1 MPDVPTENRNGQYA
15 WGMPVL
21 CCSAVAVVT
30 RLPSASTIS
39 AFSVDGPE
47 ATSVWSWIREIAMR
61 LSPGT
66 SSGVF
71 GMRTAIWYLTAA
83 SSLPQAASRAVAAPA
98 RMNCRRVGPTRWTV
112 AQMLRSQTA
121 PGLLRCRP

>member
-1 MPDVPTENRNGQYA
+1 MEKRNGQYA
-15 WGMPVL
+15 GEMPVL

-47 ATSVWSWIREIAMR
+47 ATNVSSCTSETAMR

-66 SSGVF
+66 SRGEF
-71 GMRTAIWYLTAA
+71 GRRTASWYLTFA
-83 SSLPQAASRAVAAPA
+83 SSLPHAASRAVAAPA
-98 RMNCRRVGPTRWTV
+98 RMNCRRVGLTRRTV
-112 AQMLRSQTA
+112 AHVLRPAAA
-121 PGLLRCRP
+121 PVSYDAAHD